1 MAVNP
6 SSIVRLPMGFGRV
19 RRRLVRW
26 VLSVLH
32 DETLMAD
39 VAMEGPNI
47 MSAAS
52 ATRKARGQS
61 PAATG
66 TDERRNR
73 RGDGSVNL
81 RGLLR

>member
-1 MAVNP
+1 
-6 SSIVRLPMGFGRV
+6 MGFGKV
-19 RRRLVRW
+19 GRRLVRW
-26 VLSVLH
+26 VLSVFH

-61 PAATG
+61 LAATG
-66 TDERRNR
+66 TDERRVR
-73 RGDGSVNL
+73 RGDCLVNL

>member
-1 MAVNP
+1 
-6 SSIVRLPMGFGRV
+6 MGFVKVG
-19 RRRLVRW
+19 RRLVRR
-26 VLSVLH
+26 VLSILH

-39 VAMEGPNI
+39 VAVEGPNI

-61 PAATG
+61 LAATG
-66 TDERRNR
+66 TDERRVR
-73 RGDGSVNL
+73 RGDCLVNL